1 MPTEMFKDKSWFS
14 NKTFNLIFET
24 DKLTPNY
31 IFLKLISLFIKDKE
45 KRIATYSKNHG
56 VKMIG
61 TLDYIRVH
69 VYCEEHERYDLLHC
83 IGNNF

>member
-1 MPTEMFKDKSWFS
+1 MLKKYFEGKINHILFEGESMIRDY
-14 NKTFNLIFET
+14 KTIYKT
-24 DKLTPNY
+24 W
-31 IFLKLISLFIKDKE
+31 FIKDKE

>member
-1 MPTEMFKDKSWFS
+1 MIRDYKAIY
-14 NKTFNLIFET
+14 KTW
-24 DKLTPNY
+24 
-31 IFLKLISLFIKDKE
+31 FIKDKE

-69 VYCEEHERYDLLHC
+69 VYCEEHERYDL
-83 IGNNF
+83 